1 MESFKIFSMCTR
13 SKSDFSTLN
22 KEDCL
27 RIEFQLI
34 FVRRPSSD
42 KSWSGTKDAFSLLPQ
57 YLLQARKRSIAS
69 LQRNIVVH
77 YFNFCT
83 SYNIE

>member
-1 MESFKIFSMCTR
+1 MESFKIFSMCAR
-13 SKSDFSTLN
+13 SKSDFSTLY

-34 FVRRPSSD
+34 FVRRPSLN

-57 YLLQARKRSIAS
+57 YLSLKHLIAS